1 MVHRSAL
8 AAFALLAACKGPP
21 DPQETARAEE
31 RMNLLTNPN
40 LYLPTSDR
48 EYEGEDGGEVD
59 HRLTSMIVR
68 NTSHFAVGDLAGDVV
83 WYGEQDQRL
92 GSTPFSLV
100 GSIPAGEARR
110 FSTADATMQSG
121 KLHGVAGAVQ
131 VVFAQVKLVEAQKR
145 L

>member
-1 MVHRSAL
+1 MVQRL
-8 AAFALLAACKGPP
+8 AFAALVLLAACKGAPNP
-21 DPQETARAEE
+21 EEAAHAEE

-48 EYEGEDGGEVD
+48 EYEGEYGDDTD
-59 HRLTSMIVR
+59 HQVTSMVVN
-68 NTSHFAVGDLAGDVV
+68 NTSHFAVGELAGDVV
-83 WYGEQDQRL
+83 WFDDQDRRL

-100 GSIPAGEARR
+100 GSIPAGQAKR
-110 FSTADATMQSG
+110 FSVSDATLQSG

-131 VVFAQVKLVEAQKR
+131 VVFAHLKLVDPEKR